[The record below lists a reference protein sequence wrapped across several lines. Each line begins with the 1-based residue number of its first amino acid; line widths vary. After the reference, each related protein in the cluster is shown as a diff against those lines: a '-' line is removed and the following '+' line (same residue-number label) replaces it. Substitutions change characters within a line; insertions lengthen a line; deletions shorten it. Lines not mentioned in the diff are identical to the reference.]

1 MMKLT
6 EIRQQGYEALID
18 SLGVVG
24 MLRFIQ
30 ELDAG
35 SGDYTKEKYQLE
47 EPKFEEFEE
56 FVRQQN
62 TTYSRSKNQMP
73 YSDLALP
80 KI

>member
-6 EIRQQGYEALID
+6 EIRQKEYKALID

-35 SGDYTKEKYQLE
+35 SVDYIKEKYQL
-47 EPKFEEFEE
+47 
-56 FVRQQN
+56 
-62 TTYSRSKNQMP
+62 
-73 YSDLALP
+73 
-80 KI
+80 

>member
-6 EIRQQGYEALID
+6 EIRQQGYKALID

-24 MLRFIQ
+24 MLCFLQ

-47 EPKFEEFEE
+47 EPTFEEFKE
-56 FVRQQN
+56 FIQQ
-62 TTYSRSKNQMP
+62 KNQLQND
-73 YSDLALP
+73 SSEVNFLAP
-80 KI
+80 

>member
-1 MMKLT
+1 MKLT
-6 EIRQQGYEALID
+6 EIRQKGYKALID

-47 EPKFEEFEE
+47 EPTLEEFEE

-62 TTYSRSKNQMP
+62 LHIQGAKIKYITRYTYL
-73 YSDLALP
+73 YLY
-80 KI
+80 